1 MNPIPKKTMTAEEY
15 LAWEE
20 QQPTKHEFYQ
30 GIVYEVY
37 AMTGAR
43 DAHVAV
49 SLNLAS
55 LLKAHLRGT
64 PCRTYI
70 ADMKLKPA
78 EGEDYFYPDVFV
90 TCDERDRA
98 SEYHKSYPKLIVEVL
113 SPSTADFD
121 RGGKFAAYRKIASLQ
136 EYVIVDAGR
145 WSVDV
150 FRKNEGGRWVLWP
163 SEGLE
168 QIEFASIGLTAS
180 LADIFEDVEP
190 DPPQNRYQLSQEA
203 N

>member
-1 MNPIPKKTMTAEEY
+1 MSALPLKTMTAEEY

-20 QQPTKHEFYQ
+20 QQETKHEFYQ

-43 DAHVAV
+43 DAHVTV
-49 SLNLAS
+49 SLNVAS
-55 LLKAHLRGT
+55 LFKAHLRGT

-70 ADMKLKPA
+70 ADMKLQA
-78 EGEDYFYPDVFV
+78 DEAGAYFYPDVFV

-98 SEYHKSYPKLIVEVL
+98 KEYHKSHPKLIVEVL

-121 RGGKFAAYRKIASLQ
+121 RGGKFAAYRKIPELQ
-136 EYVIVDAGR
+136 EYAVVDAGR
-145 WSVDV
+145 RTVDL
-150 FRKNEGGRWVLWP
+150 FRKDGSGHWVLWP

-168 QIEFASIGLTAS
+168 AVEFASIGLTAS
-180 LADIFEDVEP
+180 LADIFEDVAP
-190 DPPQNRYQLSQEA
+190 GPAPSLP
-203 N
+203 